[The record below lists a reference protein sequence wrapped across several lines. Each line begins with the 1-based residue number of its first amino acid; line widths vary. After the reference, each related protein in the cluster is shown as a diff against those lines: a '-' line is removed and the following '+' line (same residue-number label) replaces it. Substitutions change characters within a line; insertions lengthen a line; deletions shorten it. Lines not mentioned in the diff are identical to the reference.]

1 MEHAR
6 LFSCSVRTNID
17 VPKFWSCV
25 REPGRILCGYAR
37 KSLETVRDIS
47 HMILLDENV
56 SVYPFHHTHLT
67 WTNCVKNIIY
77 TLHNTIVVFSTAI
90 SKAFITLIV
99 CSVFLH
105 LVVRLPYKAEN
116 GLRTL
121 LSHVSYLHSP
131 LLLFSVRR
139 ATNYGSRLPACSSY
153 QLRDPADRQHR
164 VNYYCSN

>member
-1 MEHAR
+1 MQDSFR
-6 LFSCSVRTNID
+6 VLCGRTLTSQNFD
-17 VPKFWSCV
+17 G
-25 REPGRILCGYAR
+25 PGRILCGYAR

-116 GLRTL
+116 GLKKLTI
-121 LSHVSYLHSP
+121 SC
-131 LLLFSVRR
+131 LLFALSSSSLLCSKG
-139 ATNYGSRLPACSSY
+139 YELWKLPPHMLIVSTTRPC
-153 QLRDPADRQHR
+153 R
-164 VNYYCSN
+164 